1 MNYVN
6 FDLDARGYTD
16 RDNVESFSVRVTQ
29 SPAGHQKRGAAEFS
43 QLPID
48 VRSGVRMLDRR
59 GLDRRGMIHFGTL
72 LGDALFPPGV
82 RQLYERSR
90 ASLTDAMA
98 LRIRLSFD
106 HGALATLPWE
116 YAYVPRPESAG
127 TELDGFLALNRQ
139 TSIVRQEMTGQAPT
153 TLEAVS
159 GPLRFVALLS
169 SPNGLE
175 PLKIDRERAVI
186 EQSLSTVAA
195 IEQEYYPRATIDQML
210 DAFGRPAHIFH
221 FAGHGVFEQGPGDRF
236 GSREG
241 KGFLILED
249 EQRRPVALSA
259 ERLALALQSRGVRLA
274 VLGGCQTGQR
284 DGVNQWSGAA
294 PALVRAGVPAVV
306 GMQFRVYDANAIAF
320 NRQFYQTLV
329 AGHEID
335 TAITAGRL
343 AIMAKGGED
352 DRDWGVP
359 VLYMRGDA
367 GAIFPLQ
374 HELAQAASAA
384 DKTAGP
390 RPRAAASRTAAAS
403 NKQWPMLSAGL
414 QAPSAP
420 GRPARETYAI
430 DAQATATQS
439 APAGLAAGSG
449 EMHGIKVR
457 VRDLLNSRFNM
468 ADLEVLSH
476 TVGVDF
482 EEIPGNTRLMK
493 SLSLV
498 EHMARRE
505 RMPDLITAI
514 RAKRPGAI

>member
-6 FDLDARGYTD
+6 FDLEASGYVD
-16 RDNVESFSVRVTQ
+16 RDNVESFSVRVTH
-29 SPAGHQKRGAAEFS
+29 SPAGQQKRGAAEFS

-59 GLDRRGMIHFGTL
+59 GLDRRGMIHFGAL

-82 RQLYERSR
+82 RQLFERSR
-90 ASLTDAMA
+90 ATLTDAMA

-116 YAYVPRPESAG
+116 YVYVPRPESAG

-139 TSIVRQEMTGQAPT
+139 TSLVRQEMTGQAPT
-153 TLEAVS
+153 ALEAVN

-221 FAGHGVFEQGPGDRF
+221 FAGHGVFEQAPGDRY

-367 GAIFPLQ
+367 GAIFPLK
-374 HELAQAASAA
+374 HELAQAANAP
-384 DKTAGP
+384 DKTAEP
-390 RPRAAASRTAAAS
+390 RPRAAANRTTAS
-403 NKQWPMLSAGL
+403 TKEWPTLTAGL
-414 QAPSAP
+414 RAPSAP
-420 GRPARETYAI
+420 GRPARTTYAA
-430 DAQATATQS
+430 DAQSATASS
-439 APAGLAAGSG
+439 AAAALAAGSG